1 MYTTDTWRATPMS
14 NFTKITSNAKY
25 PTHVVRKAARKMLLN
40 AAYGFRGLDEQAVSV
55 LMDALSKVGY

>member
-1 MYTTDTWRATPMS
+1 MS

-25 PTHVVRKAARKMLLN
+25 PTHVIRKAARKMLLN
-40 AAYGFRGLDEQAVSV
+40 AAYGFRGLDEQAVNI